1 MRPIAPVSR
10 FWRRLCRIA
19 AAGPARAR
27 DRRRAV
33 DSPRGHILI
42 VDDSAGSRESLRRR
56 LQKHGFTCAE
66 ADSGEACLAA
76 IAGATYDLV
85 LLDVRMPGISGLD
98 TLESIRRQYDSLA
111 LPVIM
116 VTAHGAN
123 DDIATALSTGAN
135 DYISKPINFPV
146 ALARIL
152 SLLERRAATERL
164 RQSEERLA
172 LVLRGTNDG
181 IWDWNLESGEIV
193 LSERWY
199 ELCGLEPHAGATDTE
214 TWFDR
219 VHPDDVAQLR
229 SAIAK
234 HVDGVSLW
242 LEAEYRLRHRND
254 TYRWML
260 LRGVAARDVDG
271 RARRLAGS
279 QTDITDRKL
288 TDPVTG
294 LSNRVLFLDR
304 VSQALA
310 RGHRRPGDGFAVA
323 VVSLDRFAAVQ
334 ETLGPGAADALIAAV
349 ARRVLEHV
357 RPMDTVSRVGGDK
370 IAILIDRVSDPAIS
384 MAVIERCLA
393 ALAAP
398 VICAGESVAA
408 AASVGIAFRHPDHA
422 DADALLRDAF
432 AAQAAALASNRAYA
446 LHDANT
452 QAAARGRLVMEV
464 GLRAALSAGKLALYH
479 QPIFDLATGNC
490 VGSEALLRWR
500 REDGDFVP
508 PAEFIPLAER
518 SGMIVEVGTFAIAQ
532 ACQQVAAW
540 SRSGSFG
547 NRTVSVNVSSKQ
559 LAQPDFAARTIAIAR
574 NAGVAP
580 ARIRLEITESAMI
593 EEPEGLC
600 RKLVELRQAGFTLS
614 LDDFGTGYSALWLL
628 PRLQLDTIKVD
639 RAFVKGMLT
648 DPAHARIVEAII
660 RLGYGMGLT
669 VVAEGIETSAQAAA
683 LAALGCG
690 HGQGFLMAHP
700 MPAEDVIAVVDRVFP
715 FKHIRAMAAE

>member
-1 MRPIAPVSR
+1 V
-10 FWRRLCRIA
+10 
-19 AAGPARAR
+19 
-27 DRRRAV
+27 
-33 DSPRGHILI
+33 
-42 VDDSAGSRESLRRR
+42 
-56 LQKHGFTCAE
+56 
-66 ADSGEACLAA
+66 
-76 IAGATYDLV
+76 
-85 LLDVRMPGISGLD
+85 
-98 TLESIRRQYDSLA
+98 
-111 LPVIM
+111 
-116 VTAHGAN
+116 
-123 DDIATALSTGAN
+123 
-135 DYISKPINFPV
+135 
-146 ALARIL
+146 
-152 SLLERRAATERL
+152 

-199 ELCGLEPHAGATDTE
+199 ELCGLEPQPGGTGTE

-219 VHPDDVAQLR
+219 VHPDDVAALR

-260 LRGVAARDVDG
+260 LRGVAARDADG

-304 VSQALA
+304 VGQALA
-310 RGHRRPGDGFAVA
+310 RGHRRPTDGFAVA
-323 VVSLDRFAAVQ
+323 VISLDRFAEVQ

-349 ARRVLEHV
+349 ARRLLEHV

-370 IAILIDRVSDPAIS
+370 IAVLIDRVAEPAAGT
-384 MAVIERCLA
+384 AVVERCLA

-398 VICAGESVAA
+398 VLCGGESVSAA
-408 AASVGIAFRHPDHA
+408 ATVGIAFRHPDHI
-422 DADALLRDAF
+422 DADAVLRDAF

-452 QAAARGRLVMEV
+452 QAAARSRLVMEA
-464 GLRAALSAGKLALYH
+464 GLRAALSAGRLALYH
-479 QPIFDLATGNC
+479 QPIFDLATGYC
-490 VGSEALLRWR
+490 TGFEALLRWR

-518 SGMIVEVGTFAIAQ
+518 SGLILELGTHAIAL
-532 ACQQVAAW
+532 ACRQVAAW
-540 SRSGSFG
+540 SRSGNFG
-547 NRTVSVNVSSKQ
+547 DRTVSVNVSSKQ
-559 LAQPDFAARTIAIAR
+559 LAQSDFAERTIAIAR
-574 NAGVAP
+574 DAGVAP

-593 EEPEGLC
+593 EDSDGLC
-600 RKLVELRQAGFTLS
+600 RKLAVLRQAGFTLS

-628 PRLQLDTIKVD
+628 PRLPLDTLKID
-639 RAFVKGMLT
+639 RSFVQGMLT

-660 RLGYGMGLT
+660 RLGYGMGLG

-683 LAALGCG
+683 LAALGCAQ
-690 HGQGFLMAHP
+690 GQGYLMARP
-700 MPAEDVIAVVDRVFP
+700 MPAEEVVAVVDRAFP
-715 FKHIRAMAAE
+715 FKHIRALAAE

>member
-1 MRPIAPVSR
+1 
-10 FWRRLCRIA
+10 
-19 AAGPARAR
+19 
-27 DRRRAV
+27 V
-33 DSPRGHILI
+33 DSQRGHILI
-42 VDDSAGSRESLRRR
+42 VDDTPANRDMLRRR
-56 LQKHGFTCAE
+56 LEKRGFTCDEAE
-66 ADSGEACLAA
+66 SGEACLAA
-76 IAGATYDLV
+76 IAANPYDLV
-85 LLDVRMPGISGLD
+85 LLDVRMPGLSGLD
-98 TLESIRRQYDSLA
+98 ALEGIRRQYDALT

-123 DDIATALSTGAN
+123 DDVATALSTGAN
-135 DYISKPINFPV
+135 DYISKPINFAV
-146 ALARIL
+146 ALARIV
-152 SLLERRAATERL
+152 SLLDHRAATDRL

-199 ELCGLEPHAGATDTE
+199 ELCGIEPQALGTRPE

-219 VHPDDVAQLR
+219 VHPDDLANLR

-242 LEAEYRLRHRND
+242 LESEYRLRHRND

-260 LRGVAARDVDG
+260 LRGVAARDSDG

-304 VSQALA
+304 VGQALA
-310 RGHRRPGDGFAVA
+310 RCQRRPADGFAVA
-323 VVSLDRFAAVQ
+323 VVSFDRFAEVQ
-334 ETLGPGAADALIAAV
+334 ETLGPGAADALITAV
-349 ARRVLEHV
+349 ARRLLEHV

-370 IAILIDRVSDPAIS
+370 IAILIDRVTEPKAGL
-384 MAVIERCLA
+384 AVVERCLA

-398 VICAGESVAA
+398 VVCAGESVSPSAT
-408 AASVGIAFRHPDHA
+408 VGIALRHPDHG
-422 DADALLRDAF
+422 DADAVLRDAF
-432 AAQAAALASNRAYA
+432 AAQAAAHAGNRAYA
-446 LHDANT
+446 LHDANA
-452 QAAARGRLVMEV
+452 QAAARGRLVMEA
-464 GLRAALSAGKLALYH
+464 GLRAALSAGRLALYH
-479 QPIFDLATGNC
+479 QPIFELATGQC
-490 VGSEALLRWR
+490 VGFEALLRWR
-500 REDGDFVP
+500 REDGEFVP

-518 SGMIVEVGTFAIAQ
+518 SGLILELGTYAIEL
-532 ACQQVAAW
+532 ACRQVAAW
-540 SRSGSFG
+540 THNGSFG

-559 LAQPDFAARTIAIAR
+559 LAQADFAQRTIAIAR
-574 NAGVAP
+574 EAGVAP

-593 EEPEGLC
+593 GDPDG
-600 RKLVELRQAGFTLS
+600 LRQKLATLREAGFTLS

-628 PRLQLDTIKVD
+628 PRLPLDTVKID
-639 RAFVKGMLT
+639 RSFVQGMLS

-683 LAALGCG
+683 LAALGCAQ
-690 HGQGFLMAHP
+690 GQGYLMAHP
-700 MPAEDVIAVVDRVFP
+700 MPAEDVLAAAERAFP
-715 FKHIRAMAAE
+715 FKHVRAIAAE

>member
-1 MRPIAPVSR
+1 
-10 FWRRLCRIA
+10 
-19 AAGPARAR
+19 
-27 DRRRAV
+27 V
-33 DSPRGHILI
+33 DSQRGHILL
-42 VDDSAGSRESLRRR
+42 VDDVPDNRETLRRR
-56 LQKHGFTCAE
+56 LEKRGFTCEEAE
-66 ADSGEACLAA
+66 SGEACLAA
-76 IAGATYDLV
+76 IAANSYDLV
-85 LLDVRMPGISGLD
+85 LLDVKMPGISGLD
-98 TLESIRRQYDSLA
+98 TLESIRQQYDALA

-123 DDIATALSTGAN
+123 DDVATALSCGAN

-199 ELCGLEPHAGATDTE
+199 ELCGLEPQAAATGAA

-260 LRGVAARDVDG
+260 LRGVAARDADG

-310 RGHRRPGDGFAVA
+310 RGHRRPADGFAVA
-323 VVSLDRFAAVQ
+323 VISLDRFAEVQ

-349 ARRVLEHV
+349 SRRLLEHV

-370 IAILIDRVSDPAIS
+370 IAVLIDRVAEPA
-384 MAVIERCLA
+384 AGTVVVERCLA
-393 ALAAP
+393 ALGAP
-398 VICAGESVAA
+398 VLCAGESVSAA
-408 AASVGIAFRHPDHA
+408 ATVGIAFRHPDHT
-422 DADALLRDAF
+422 DADAVLRDAF

-452 QAAARGRLVMEV
+452 QAAARGRLVMEA
-464 GLRAALSAGKLALYH
+464 GLRAALSADRLALYH
-479 QPIFDLATGNC
+479 QPIFDLATGRC
-490 VGSEALLRWR
+490 VGFEALLRWR
-500 REDGDFVP
+500 REDGDFVS

-518 SGMIVEVGTFAIAQ
+518 SGLIVELGTYAIAQ
-532 ACQQVAAW
+532 ACRQVAAW
-540 SRSGSFG
+540 SRGGSFG
-547 NRTVSVNVSSKQ
+547 DRTVAINVSSKQ
-559 LAQPDFAARTIAIAR
+559 LAQADFARRTVAIAQD
-574 NAGVAP
+574 AGVSP
-580 ARIRLEITESAMI
+580 ARIRLEITESAMV
-593 EEPEGLC
+593 EDSDGLR
-600 RKLVELRQAGFTLS
+600 RKLAELRQAGFTLS

-628 PRLQLDTIKVD
+628 PRLPLDTVKID
-639 RAFVKGMLT
+639 RAFVQGMLT

-683 LAALGCG
+683 LAALGCAQ
-690 HGQGFLMAHP
+690 GQGFLMAHP
-700 MPAEDVIAVVDRVFP
+700 MPAEDVTGVLDRVFP
-715 FKHIRAMAAE
+715 FKHLRALAAE

>member
-1 MRPIAPVSR
+1 M
-10 FWRRLCRIA
+10 
-19 AAGPARAR
+19 
-27 DRRRAV
+27 
-33 DSPRGHILI
+33 DSQRGHILL
-42 VDDSAGSRESLRRR
+42 VDDVPENRETLRRR
-56 LQKHGFTCAE
+56 LEKRGFTCEE

-76 IAGATYDLV
+76 IAANSYDLV
-85 LLDVRMPGISGLD
+85 LLDVKMPGISGLD
-98 TLESIRRQYDSLA
+98 TLESIRQQYDSLA

-123 DDIATALSTGAN
+123 DDVATALSSGAN

-152 SLLERRAATERL
+152 SLLERRVAIERL

-181 IWDWNLESGEIV
+181 IWDWNLETGEIV

-199 ELCGLEPHAGATDTE
+199 ELCGLEPHAAATGAE
-214 TWFDR
+214 TWLDR

-260 LRGVAARDVDG
+260 LRGVAARDADG

-304 VSQALA
+304 VGQALA
-310 RGHRRPGDGFAVA
+310 RGHRRPTDGFAVA
-323 VVSLDRFAAVQ
+323 VISLDRFAEVQ

-349 ARRVLEHV
+349 ARRLLEHV

-370 IAILIDRVSDPAIS
+370 IAVLIDRVAEPAAGT
-384 MAVIERCLA
+384 AVVERCLA

-398 VICAGESVAA
+398 VLCAGESVSA
-408 AASVGIAFRHPDHA
+408 AASVGIAFRHPDHT
-422 DADALLRDAF
+422 DADAVLRDAF
-432 AAQAAALASNRAYA
+432 AAQAAALAGNRAYA

-452 QAAARGRLVMEV
+452 QAAARGRLVMEA
-464 GLRAALSAGKLALYH
+464 GLRAALSAGRLALYH
-479 QPIFDLATGNC
+479 QPIFDLATGHC
-490 VGSEALLRWR
+490 VGFEALLRWR
-500 REDGDFVP
+500 REGGDFVS

-518 SGMIVEVGTFAIAQ
+518 SGLIVELGTYAIAQ
-532 ACQQVAAW
+532 ACRQVAAW

-547 NRTVSVNVSSKQ
+547 NRTVAVNVSSKQ
-559 LAQPDFAARTIAIAR
+559 LAQADFARRTIAIAQD
-574 NAGVAP
+574 AGVSP
-580 ARIRLEITESAMI
+580 ARIRLEITESAMV
-593 EEPEGLC
+593 EDSDGLR
-600 RKLVELRQAGFTLS
+600 RKLAELRQAGFTLS

-628 PRLQLDTIKVD
+628 PRLPLDTVKID
-639 RAFVKGMLT
+639 RAFVQGMLT

-669 VVAEGIETSAQAAA
+669 VVAEGIETSAQAAT
-683 LAALGCG
+683 LAALGCAQ
-690 HGQGFLMAHP
+690 GQGYLMAHP
-700 MPAEDVIAVVDRVFP
+700 MPAEEVISVVDRVFP
-715 FKHIRAMAAE
+715 FKHVRALAAE